1 MDGIF
6 VVSSE
11 SDRFPAQ
18 HCSAHVFFIVLPR
31 RAAVTL
37 MENMSM

>member
-18 HCSAHVFFIVLPR
+18 HCSTHIVFTVLPR
-31 RAAVTL
+31 HTAVIL